1 MNNLKELL
9 EQFQSVYD
17 ALYNCPQLEDY
28 LPVDDLIE
36 KTSNY
41 FHTEAWQDFIR
52 AYYKET
58 HDVLASDRE
67 YLALAIV
74 QNL

>member
-17 ALYNCPQLEDY
+17 ALYNCPQLE
-28 LPVDDLIE
+28 DLIE

>member
-1 MNNLKELL
+1 MTK
-9 EQFQSVYD
+9 
-17 ALYNCPQLEDY
+17 DY
-28 LPVDDLIE
+28 TNITIDDLIE

>member
-9 EQFQSVYD
+9 EQFQSVYN
-17 ALYNCPQLEDY
+17 ALYDCPQLEDY

-41 FHTEAWQDFIR
+41 FQTEA
-52 AYYKET
+52 
-58 HDVLASDRE
+58 
-67 YLALAIV
+67 
-74 QNL
+74 